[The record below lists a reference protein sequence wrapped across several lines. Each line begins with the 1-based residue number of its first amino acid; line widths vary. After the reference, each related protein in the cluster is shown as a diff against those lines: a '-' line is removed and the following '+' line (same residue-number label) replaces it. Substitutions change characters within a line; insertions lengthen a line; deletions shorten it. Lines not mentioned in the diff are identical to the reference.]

1 MPKRKPEYDDYKVW
15 HHDNI
20 LSDVVK
26 ALEKRDFPAAYYTN
40 TDEVNK
46 HLLEKIPAE
55 ATIGVG
61 GSVTIRELGIMEKL
75 EKRGNTVV
83 HHWKQGI
90 PKETSRELR
99 QREGLSDYYLTSAN
113 AITKD
118 GDIINIDGIGNRV
131 AHMIYGPKN
140 VIIVAGYN
148 KIVND
153 VDAGIKRSKEIAAVM
168 NAKRVGAKTPCATT
182 GTCID
187 CDSPGRICRVTT
199 IIQYRPWQT
208 NIEVLLV
215 NESLGF

>member
-1 MPKRKPEYDDYKVW
+1 MIPDYNDYKVW
-15 HHDNI
+15 HHDSI

-26 ALEKRDFPAAYYTN
+26 KLEKRDFRAAYLKN

-46 HLLEKIPAE
+46 HLLETIPAE

-90 PKETSRELR
+90 PRETSRELR
-99 QREGLSDYYLTSAN
+99 QKEGFSDYYLTSAN

-131 AHMIYGPKN
+131 AHMIYGPSN
-140 VIIVAGYN
+140 VFIVAGYN

-168 NAKRVGAKTPCATT
+168 NAKRVGSKTPCATT
-182 GTCID
+182 GKCID
-187 CDSPGRICRVTT
+187 CNAPGRICRVTT